1 MRDAVQ
7 ALRTEAGQELPLRRA
22 VHDGGEPE
30 WLPVGQARGG
40 SLVSRA
46 MTAARDRRLLDAL
59 IGIEL
64 GSASSS

>member
-1 MRDAVQ
+1 
-7 ALRTEAGQELPLRRA
+7 
-22 VHDGGEPE
+22 
-30 WLPVGQARGG
+30 
-40 SLVSRA
+40 